1 MLRTS
6 KEFNIFIFQNIIQL
20 KSILK
25 YFTFLLFLWLFA
37 GCSKKEMDG
46 SKASNALIHETS
58 PYLLQ
63 HAYNPV
69 NWKAWNSKTLAL
81 AKKENKLIIISV
93 GYSACHWC
101 HVMEEESFENDSIA
115 KIMNANFISIKVDRE
130 ERPDVDKVYMN
141 AVQLMTGSG
150 GWPLNCIALPDGRP
164 IFGGTY
170 FTKEQWS
177 KVLISISKLYKDSP
191 EKAIAFAENLTKGIQ
206 ESQLITLNKKTP
218 NFEEKDIVEAV
229 DLWETQI
236 DTIYGGFKGAPK
248 FPMPNSLDF
257 LLRYGYQFKDTKVA
271 AYLNNT
277 LTKIAFGG
285 IYDQIGGG
293 FSRYAVDEKWHI
305 PHFEKMLY
313 DNAQLVS
320 IYSKAYITNKN
331 DLFKE
336 VVTES
341 LNFIKEELTAENG
354 AFYSSLDA
362 DSKNKLGEKEEGAF
376 YEWTE
381 AALQLILGTDFE
393 LFKDFY
399 NINSYGFWEKD
410 KYVLIRNSSK
420 VAFAAKHKLSLL
432 ALNNKINTWKNTLK
446 VERNKRSSPNLDD
459 KVLTSW
465 NALMIQGYVD
475 AYRAFGNLEYL
486 EIAIKNAHFI
496 IEKQLRKDGGLN
508 RNFKNGFSTINAYSE
523 DYATIIQ
530 AYISLYEVTLDEE
543 WLTISKELMEYLF
556 VNFFNEKNGMFH
568 FTSKKDENLI
578 ARKYEVIDGVMPASN
593 SLIANSLFKLGHY
606 YSDNKYL
613 KTSEQM
619 LNNIKQDVKIS
630 PGNYSNWLHLMTNF
644 TKPFYEVVVAG
655 NEALEVNKSLIENYS
670 PNILIAGTSEE
681 NNTVPLLR
689 YKFNEDETFIYVC
702 VNGTC
707 KKPEVKLEKALLNI
721 KK

>member
-1 MLRTS
+1 MKT
-6 KEFNIFIFQNIIQL
+6 IL
-20 KSILK
+20 KSFSFL
-25 YFTFLLFLWLFA
+25 FFLLLVA
-37 GCSKKEMDG
+37 SCSNKEMG
-46 SKASNALIHETS
+46 NSKASNALIHETS

-63 HAYNPV
+63 HAFNPV
-69 NWKAWNSKTLAL
+69 NWKAWNSETLAL
-81 AKKENKLIIISV
+81 AKKENKLLIISV

-218 NFEEKDIVEAV
+218 NFVEKDIVEAV
-229 DLWETQI
+229 DLWKTQI

-277 LTKIAFGG
+277 LTKIAYGG
-285 IYDQIGGG
+285 IYDPIAGG

-320 IYSKAYITNKN
+320 IYAKAYIASKN

-336 VVTES
+336 VVIES

-381 AALQLILGTDFE
+381 PELQLILGSDFE

-399 NINSYGFWEKD
+399 NINSYGFWEKE

-420 VAFAAKHKLSLL
+420 KAFAAKHKLSLF
-432 ALNNKINTWKNTLK
+432 ALNDKINTWKKNLK
-446 VERNKRSSPNLDD
+446 TARNKRSKPNLDD

-486 EIAIKNAHFI
+486 EMALKNANFI
-496 IEKQLRKDGGLN
+496 IEKQRRRDGGLN
-508 RNFKNGFSTINAYSE
+508 RNFKNGLSTINAYSE

-530 AYISLYEVTLDEE
+530 AYISLYEVTLDEK
-543 WLTISKELMEYLF
+543 WLTTSTELMEYLF
-556 VNFFNEKNGMFH
+556 ANFFNEKNGMFH
-568 FTSKKDENLI
+568 FTSKEDENLI
-578 ARKYEVIDGVMPASN
+578 ARKYEVIDGVIPASN

-606 YSDNKYL
+606 YSNNKYL
-613 KTSEQM
+613 KTAEQM
-619 LNNIKQDVKIS
+619 LNNIKEDVKNS
-630 PGNYSNWLHLMTNF
+630 PGNYSNWLHLMINF

-655 NEALEVNKSLIENYS
+655 NEALEVNKSLIKKYT

-681 NNTVPLLR
+681 NNTVPLLN

-707 KKPEVKLEKALLNI
+707 KKPEVNLEKALLNI

>member
-1 MLRTS
+1 MSLV
-6 KEFNIFIFQNIIQL
+6 
-20 KSILK
+20 
-25 YFTFLLFLWLFA
+25 A
-37 GCSKKEMDG
+37 GCSNKEMG
-46 SKASNALIHETS
+46 SSKASNALIHETS

-69 NWKAWNSKTLAL
+69 NWKAWNSETLAL

-218 NFEEKDIVEAV
+218 NFEEKDVVEAV
-229 DLWETQI
+229 DLWKTQI

-257 LLRYGYQFKDTKVA
+257 LLRYGYQFKDTKAA

-277 LTKIAFGG
+277 LTKIAYGG
-285 IYDQIGGG
+285 IYDPIAGG

-313 DNAQLVS
+313 DNAQLIS

-331 DLFKE
+331 DLYKE

-381 AALQLILGTDFE
+381 SALQLILGNDFE

-543 WLTISKELMEYLF
+543 WLTTSKELMEYLF

-655 NEALEVNKSLIENYS
+655 NEALKVNKSLIKNYT

-681 NNTVPLLR
+681 NKTLPLLS
-689 YKFNEDETFIYVC
+689 YKFNEDDTFIYVC

-707 KKPEVKLEKALLNI
+707 KKPEVNLKTALLNI

>member
-1 MLRTS
+1 MGS
-6 KEFNIFIFQNIIQL
+6 
-20 KSILK
+20 
-25 YFTFLLFLWLFA
+25 
-37 GCSKKEMDG
+37 

-69 NWKAWNSKTLAL
+69 NWKAWNSETLAL
-81 AKKENKLIIISV
+81 AKKENKLIVISV

-115 KIMNANFISIKVDRE
+115 KIMNTNFISIKVDRE

-177 KVLISISKLYKDSP
+177 KVLTRISKLYQENP
-191 EKAIAFAENLTKGIQ
+191 EKAIQFADNLTKGIQ

-218 NFEEKDIVEAV
+218 NFVEKDIVEAV
-229 DLWETQI
+229 DLWKTQI

-277 LTKIAFGG
+277 LTKIAYGG
-285 IYDQIGGG
+285 IYDPIAGG

-320 IYSKAYITNKN
+320 IYAKAYMANKN

-336 VVTES
+336 VVIES

-381 AALQLILGTDFE
+381 AELQLILGSDFE

-399 NINSYGFWEKD
+399 NINSYGFWEKA
-410 KYVLIRNSSK
+410 KYVLIRDSSK
-420 VAFAAKHKLSLL
+420 TAFAAKHKLSLF
-432 ALNNKINTWKNTLK
+432 ALNDKINTWKKTLK
-446 VERNKRSSPNLDD
+446 TARNKRSKPNLDD

-486 EIAIKNAHFI
+486 EMALKNANFI
-496 IEKQLRKDGGLN
+496 IEKQRRRDGGLN
-508 RNFKNGFSTINAYSE
+508 RNFKNGLSTINAYSE

-530 AYISLYEVTLDEE
+530 AYISLYEVTLDEK
-543 WLTISKELMEYLF
+543 WLTTSKELIEYLF
-556 VNFFNEKNGMFH
+556 TNFFNEKNGMFH

-606 YSDNKYL
+606 YSNNKYL

-619 LNNIKQDVKIS
+619 LNNIKEDVKTS
-630 PGNYSNWLHLMTNF
+630 PGNYSNWLHLMTNL

-681 NNTVPLLR
+681 NNTLPLLR

-707 KKPEVKLEKALLNI
+707 KKPEVNLKKVLLNI

>member
-1 MLRTS
+1 
-6 KEFNIFIFQNIIQL
+6 
-20 KSILK
+20 
-25 YFTFLLFLWLFA
+25 
-37 GCSKKEMDG
+37 
-46 SKASNALIHETS
+46 
-58 PYLLQ
+58 LQ
-63 HAYNPV
+63 HAFNPV
-69 NWKAWNSKTLAL
+69 NWKAWNSETLAL
-81 AKKENKLIIISV
+81 AKKENKLLIISV

-218 NFEEKDIVEAV
+218 NFVEKDIVEAV
-229 DLWETQI
+229 DLWKTQI

-277 LTKIAFGG
+277 LTKIAYGG
-285 IYDQIGGG
+285 IYDPIAGG

-320 IYSKAYITNKN
+320 IYAKAYIASKN

-336 VVTES
+336 VVIES

-381 AALQLILGTDFE
+381 PELQLILGSDFE

-399 NINSYGFWEKD
+399 NINSYGFWEKE

-420 VAFAAKHKLSLL
+420 KAFAAKHKLSLF
-432 ALNNKINTWKNTLK
+432 ALNDKINTWKKNLK
-446 VERNKRSSPNLDD
+446 TARNKRSKPNLDD

-486 EIAIKNAHFI
+486 EMALKNANFI
-496 IEKQLRKDGGLN
+496 IEKQRRRDGGLN
-508 RNFKNGFSTINAYSE
+508 RNFKNGLSTINAYSE

-530 AYISLYEVTLDEE
+530 AYISLYEVTLDEK
-543 WLTISKELMEYLF
+543 WLTTSTELMEYLF
-556 VNFFNEKNGMFH
+556 ANFFNEKNGMFH
-568 FTSKKDENLI
+568 FTSKEDENLI
-578 ARKYEVIDGVMPASN
+578 ARKYEVIDGVIPASN

-606 YSDNKYL
+606 YSNNKYL
-613 KTSEQM
+613 KTAEQM
-619 LNNIKQDVKIS
+619 LNNIKEDVKNS
-630 PGNYSNWLHLMTNF
+630 PGNYSNWLHLMINF

-655 NEALEVNKSLIENYS
+655 NEALEVNKSLIKKYT

-681 NNTVPLLR
+681 NNTVPLLN

-707 KKPEVKLEKALLNI
+707 KKPEVNLEKALLNI

>member
-1 MLRTS
+1 MKT
-6 KEFNIFIFQNIIQL
+6 
-20 KSILK
+20 ILN
-25 YFTFLLFLWLFA
+25 YVSFLFFLSLVA
-37 GCSKKEMDG
+37 GCSNKEMG
-46 SKASNALIHETS
+46 SSKASNALIHETS

-69 NWKAWNSKTLAL
+69 NWKAWNSETLAL
-81 AKKENKLIIISV
+81 AKKENKLIVISV

-177 KVLISISKLYKDSP
+177 KVLISISKLYKEEP
-191 EKAIAFAENLTKGIQ
+191 QKAIAFAENLTKGIQ

-218 NFEEKDIVEAV
+218 NFEEKDIVEAM
-229 DLWETQI
+229 DLWGTQI

-257 LLRYGYQFKDTKVA
+257 LLRYGYQFKDAKVA
-271 AYLNNT
+271 AYLNKT
-277 LTKIAFGG
+277 LTKIAYGG
-285 IYDQIGGG
+285 IYDPIAGG

-320 IYSKAYITNKN
+320 IYAKAYMANKN

-336 VVTES
+336 VVIES

-381 AALQLILGTDFE
+381 PELQLILGSDFE

-399 NINSYGFWEKD
+399 NINSYGFWEKA
-410 KYVLIRNSSK
+410 KYVLIRDSSK
-420 VAFAAKHKLSLL
+420 TAFAAKHKLSLF
-432 ALNNKINTWKNTLK
+432 ALNDKINTWKKTLK
-446 VERNKRSSPNLDD
+446 TARNKRSKPNLDD

-486 EIAIKNAHFI
+486 EMALKNANFI
-496 IEKQLRKDGGLN
+496 IEKQRRRDGGLN
-508 RNFKNGFSTINAYSE
+508 RNFKNGLSTINAYSE

-530 AYISLYEVTLDEE
+530 AYISLYEVTLDEK
-543 WLTISKELMEYLF
+543 WLTTSKELIEYLF
-556 VNFFNEKNGMFH
+556 TNFFNEKNGMFH
-568 FTSKKDENLI
+568 FTSKEDENLI

-606 YSDNKYL
+606 YSNNKYL

-619 LNNIKQDVKIS
+619 LNNIKEDVKTS
-630 PGNYSNWLHLMTNF
+630 PGNYSNWLHLMTNL

-681 NNTVPLLR
+681 NNTLPLLR